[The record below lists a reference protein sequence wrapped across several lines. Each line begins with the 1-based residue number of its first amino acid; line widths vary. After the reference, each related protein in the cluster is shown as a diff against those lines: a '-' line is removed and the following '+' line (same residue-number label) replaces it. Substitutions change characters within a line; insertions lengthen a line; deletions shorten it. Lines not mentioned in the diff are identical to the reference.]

1 MNKKQTASKSKQ
13 SQPESKS
20 PQSEAKKTKPGSR
33 KTKPGSQKTKIES
46 KKTKTESKATQPKS
60 KETKP
65 GSKETKIES
74 KKTNKEA
81 KKVPSAGKTKSLIR
95 QSPKSKSQ
103 AGEKTKAAGKAS
115 ASAKSAA
122 TIAKASRSQATQ
134 IMDALLAL
142 YPDSSCELVFASD
155 FQLLI
160 AVILSAQ
167 CTDQQVNRVTEK
179 LYARFPDARA
189 LAEADLEEIKAIIKP
204 TGYFNAKA
212 NNIQNCARM
221 LITKYGGKV
230 PQSVEELTVLPGVGR
245 KTANVVLGVL
255 HNIPGWSVDTHV
267 QRLSKRFGFTR
278 EEDPLKIETDL
289 QKLFPGQ
296 DWSKLSITIIWH
308 GRRLCY
314 ARKPACGEC
323 PLQSFCPSSEV

>member
-1 MNKKQTASKSKQ
+1 MAEGLLRMTKRQAQSKSIKVQ
-13 SQPESKS
+13 AESKK
-20 PQSEAKKTKPGSR
+20 A
-33 KTKPGSQKTKIES
+33 ES
-46 KKTKTESKATQPKS
+46 KKT
-60 KETKP
+60 
-65 GSKETKIES
+65 ES
-74 KKTNKEA
+74 KKAETKTKKTETKSKKTEPNKTETKKAQTKTNKSNSGQT
-81 KKVPSAGKTKSLIR
+81 KSGQSKSGQSKAGKSDLSRSEIS
-95 QSPKSKSQ
+95 QSKLSKSGLSGAAVPKAGRAQ
-103 AGEKTKAAGKAS
+103 ARE
-115 ASAKSAA
+115 
-122 TIAKASRSQATQ
+122 
-134 IMDALLAL
+134 IMDALLSL
-142 YPDSSCELVFASD
+142 YPDSACELVFASD

-179 LYARFPDARA
+179 LYARFPDAKA

-230 PQSVEELTVLPGVGR
+230 PQSVEELTILPGVGR

-278 EEDPLKIETDL
+278 EEDPLKIENDL
-289 QKLFPGQ
+289 QKLFPGE

>member
-1 MNKKQTASKSKQ
+1 MAEGLLRMTKRQAQSKGIKVQ
-13 SQPESKS
+13 
-20 PQSEAKKTKPGSR
+20 A
-33 KTKPGSQKTKIES
+33 ES
-46 KKTKTESKATQPKS
+46 KKAETKTKKTETKSKKTESNKT
-60 KETKP
+60 ETK
-65 GSKETKIES
+65 KAQT
-74 KKTNKEA
+74 KTNKS
-81 KKVPSAGKTKSLIR
+81 KSGQTKSGQTKSGQSKAGKSDL
-95 QSPKSKSQ
+95 
-103 AGEKTKAAGKAS
+103 
-115 ASAKSAA
+115 
-122 TIAKASRSQATQ
+122 SRSKISQSKISRSGLSGAAVPKAGRAQARE
-134 IMDALLAL
+134 IMDALLSL
-142 YPDSSCELVFASD
+142 YPDSACELVFASD

-179 LYARFPDARA
+179 LYARFPDAKA

-230 PQSVEELTVLPGVGR
+230 PQSVEELTILPGVGR

-278 EEDPLKIETDL
+278 EEDPLKIENDL
-289 QKLFPGQ
+289 QKLFPGE

>member
-1 MNKKQTASKSKQ
+1 MKAGYEKETMNKKQTASKSKQ
-13 SQPESKS
+13 SQTESKR
-20 PQSEAKKTKPGSR
+20 PKTEAKKTK
-33 KTKPGSQKTKIES
+33 TES
-46 KKTKTESKATQPKS
+46 KKTKTE
-60 KETKP
+60 
-65 GSKETKIES
+65 
-74 KKTNKEA
+74 A
-81 KKVPSAGKTKSLIR
+81 KKIPSAGKTKSLIR
-95 QSPKSKSQ
+95 QAPTSKSQ
-103 AGEKTKAAGKAS
+103 AGQKTKKSGNSS
-115 ASAKSAA
+115 ASAKPAA
-122 TIAKASRSQATQ
+122 AVAKASRSQAKQ
-134 IMDALLAL
+134 IMDALLSL
-142 YPDSSCELVFASD
+142 YPDSACELVFASD

-204 TGYFNAKA
+204 TGYYNAKA

-230 PQSVEELTVLPGVGR
+230 PQSVEELTILPGVGR

>member
-1 MNKKQTASKSKQ
+1 MTKRQAQSKGIKVQ
-13 SQPESKS
+13 
-20 PQSEAKKTKPGSR
+20 A
-33 KTKPGSQKTKIES
+33 ES
-46 KKTKTESKATQPKS
+46 KKAESKKAETKTKKTETKSKKTESNKT
-60 KETKP
+60 ETK
-65 GSKETKIES
+65 KAQT
-74 KKTNKEA
+74 KTNKS
-81 KKVPSAGKTKSLIR
+81 KSGQTKSGQSKSGQSKAGKSDLSRSEIS
-95 QSPKSKSQ
+95 QSKLSKSGLSGAAVPKAGRAQ
-103 AGEKTKAAGKAS
+103 ARE
-115 ASAKSAA
+115 
-122 TIAKASRSQATQ
+122 
-134 IMDALLAL
+134 IMDALLSL
-142 YPDSSCELVFASD
+142 YPDSACELVFASD

-179 LYARFPDARA
+179 LYARFPDAKA

-230 PQSVEELTVLPGVGR
+230 PQSVEELTILPGVGR

-278 EEDPLKIETDL
+278 EEDPLKIENDL
-289 QKLFPGQ
+289 QKLFPGE

>member
-1 MNKKQTASKSKQ
+1 MAEGLLRMTKRQAQSKSIKVQ
-13 SQPESKS
+13 
-20 PQSEAKKTKPGSR
+20 A
-33 KTKPGSQKTKIES
+33 ES
-46 KKTKTESKATQPKS
+46 KKT
-60 KETKP
+60 
-65 GSKETKIES
+65 ES
-74 KKTNKEA
+74 KKTET
-81 KKVPSAGKTKSLIR
+81 KKTETKKTQIKMS
-95 QSPKSKSQ
+95 QTKTNKSKSGQ
-103 AGEKTKAAGKAS
+103 SKSGQSKAGKS
-115 ASAKSAA
+115 DLSKSQNSKSQNSKSKYSQSKISKSGLSGAA
-122 TIAKASRSQATQ
+122 VPKADRAQARE
-134 IMDALLAL
+134 IMDALLSL
-142 YPDSSCELVFASD
+142 YPDSACELVFASD

-179 LYARFPDARA
+179 LYARFPDAKA

-278 EEDPLKIETDL
+278 EEDPLKIENDL
-289 QKLFPGQ
+289 QKLFPGE

>member
-1 MNKKQTASKSKQ
+1 
-13 SQPESKS
+13 
-20 PQSEAKKTKPGSR
+20 
-33 KTKPGSQKTKIES
+33 
-46 KKTKTESKATQPKS
+46 
-60 KETKP
+60 
-65 GSKETKIES
+65 
-74 KKTNKEA
+74 
-81 KKVPSAGKTKSLIR
+81 
-95 QSPKSKSQ
+95 
-103 AGEKTKAAGKAS
+103 
-115 ASAKSAA
+115 
-122 TIAKASRSQATQ
+122 
-134 IMDALLAL
+134 MDALLSL
-142 YPDSSCELVFASD
+142 YPDSACELVFASD

-179 LYARFPDARA
+179 LYARFPDAKA

-230 PQSVEELTVLPGVGR
+230 PQSVEELTILPGVGR

-278 EEDPLKIETDL
+278 EEDPLKIENDL
-289 QKLFPGQ
+289 QKLFPGE

>member
-13 SQPESKS
+13 SQPESKATK
-20 PQSEAKKTKPGSR
+20 PEAKKTKLGSQ
-33 KTKPGSQKTKIES
+33 KTKPGSQKTKIDS
-46 KKTKTESKATQPKS
+46 KKTKIESKK
-60 KETKP
+60 
-65 GSKETKIES
+65 TKIES

-81 KKVPSAGKTKSLIR
+81 KKVPSASKTKSLIR

-103 AGEKTKAAGKAS
+103 AGEKTKAVGKAS

-134 IMDALLAL
+134 IMDALLSL
-142 YPDSSCELVFASD
+142 YPDSACELVFASD

>member
-1 MNKKQTASKSKQ
+1 MAEGLLRMTKRQAQSKGIKVQ
-13 SQPESKS
+13 AESKK
-20 PQSEAKKTKPGSR
+20 A
-33 KTKPGSQKTKIES
+33 ES
-46 KKTKTESKATQPKS
+46 KKTESKKTESKKA
-60 KETKP
+60 ETKT
-65 GSKETKIES
+65 KKTETKS
-74 KKTNKEA
+74 KKTESNKTET
-81 KKVPSAGKTKSLIR
+81 KKAQTKTN
-95 QSPKSKSQ
+95 KSKSGQ
-103 AGEKTKAAGKAS
+103 TRSGQTKSGQTKSGQSKAGKS
-115 ASAKSAA
+115 DL
-122 TIAKASRSQATQ
+122 SRSKISQSKISRSGLSGAAVPKAGRAQARE
-134 IMDALLAL
+134 IMDALLSL
-142 YPDSSCELVFASD
+142 YPDSACELVFASD

-179 LYARFPDARA
+179 LYARFPDAKA

-230 PQSVEELTVLPGVGR
+230 PQSVEELTILPGVGR

-278 EEDPLKIETDL
+278 EEDPLKIENDL
-289 QKLFPGQ
+289 QKLFPGE

>member
-1 MNKKQTASKSKQ
+1 MAEGLLRMTKRQAQSKGIKVQ
-13 SQPESKS
+13 
-20 PQSEAKKTKPGSR
+20 A
-33 KTKPGSQKTKIES
+33 ES
-46 KKTKTESKATQPKS
+46 KKAESKKAETKTKKTETKSKKTESNKT
-60 KETKP
+60 ETK
-65 GSKETKIES
+65 KAQT
-74 KKTNKEA
+74 KTNKS
-81 KKVPSAGKTKSLIR
+81 KSGQTKSGQSKSGQSKAGKSDLSRSEIS
-95 QSPKSKSQ
+95 QSKLSKSGLSGAAVPKAGRAQ
-103 AGEKTKAAGKAS
+103 ARE
-115 ASAKSAA
+115 
-122 TIAKASRSQATQ
+122 
-134 IMDALLAL
+134 IMDALLSL
-142 YPDSSCELVFASD
+142 YPDSACELVFASD

-179 LYARFPDARA
+179 LYARFPDAKA

-230 PQSVEELTVLPGVGR
+230 PQSVEELTILPGVGR

-278 EEDPLKIETDL
+278 EEDPLKIENDL
-289 QKLFPGQ
+289 QKLFPGE